1 MAIKSLAVLPRNQNQ
16 APPAPVL
23 TNVTKSQFGL
33 VTSLIV
39 QAVGA
44 EATARDSEATEDLAA
59 QLITVQGLIATA
71 IANAIAALPSKPI
84 FRSYLSGYITAWV
97 STTSFSVTAGMAA
110 DQANTG
116 FMTSAS
122 ALTKTTAA
130 WTAGTGVGG
139 LDTGAIAANTWYHI
153 FVISKADLSVVD
165 VLFSA
170 SPTAP
175 TLPAT
180 YTLFRRIGSILTDG
194 SSHFIQYWQWGD
206 MFIWDQLVND
216 LVDSVEFN
224 STSATLAL
232 TVPTGLTDAMG
243 AIIAILNLQF
253 FNNDVNNY
261 AHVLFQAMDDATSPP
276 VSATNAVAF
285 ANTQVSAFAGDLK
298 VAVNSSAQVRIA
310 TDNDI
315 LVTLFTRG
323 WIDVRGRNV

>member
-1 MAIKSLAVLPRNQNQ
+1 MAIENLAVLPRNQNQ

-33 VTSLIV
+33 VTALIA
-39 QAVGA
+39 QAVGV
-44 EATARDSEATEDLAA
+44 EATARDSETTEDLAA
-59 QLITVQGLIATA
+59 QLVTIQGLIATA
-71 IANAIAALPSKPI
+71 ISNAIAALPSNPI

-116 FMTSAS
+116 FMTNAS

-130 WTAGTGVGG
+130 WTVGTGVGG

-153 FVISKADLSVVD
+153 FVISKADLSLVD

-175 TLPAT
+175 TLPSP
-180 YTLFRRIGSILTDG
+180 YTLFRRIGSIKTDG
-194 SSHFIQYWQWGD
+194 SSHFIKYWQWGD

-216 LVDSVEFN
+216 LVDSVQFN
-224 STSATLAL
+224 NTSATLAI

-243 AIIAILNLQF
+243 VIFAILNFQF
-253 FNNDVNNY
+253 FNNGSNY
-261 AHVLFQAMDDATSPP
+261 ANVLFQAMDDATSPP
-276 VSATNAVAF
+276 VSKTNAVIYSFQGSEAY
-285 ANTQVSAFAGDLK
+285 AGDLK
-298 VAVNSSAQVRIA
+298 VAVNSSAQIRIA

-315 LVTLFTRG
+315 FVVLFTRG